1 MGEHFIQQR
10 IFSIYGLIAFI
21 AFLGGFFYAKIN
33 EYSLR
38 KPASY
43 GVSNN
48 QVQLEIYETKSTS
61 YYTVSWKIKD
71 EEPVHIQVPAEQ
83 AVKAFLLY
91 QFVKN
96 GELDFYTK
104 ELDREIRSYRFSNPI
119 HRR

>member
-1 MGEHFIQQR
+1 MPQR
-10 IFSIYGLIAFI
+10 IFRYTLIAFL
-21 AFLGGFFYAKIN
+21 AFLGGFFYSQTQ

-43 GVSNN
+43 GVLNN
-48 QVQLEIYETKSTS
+48 YVQLEVYESQEAS
-61 YYTVSWKIKD
+61 YYTVSWKIKN

-96 GELDFYTK
+96 GELDFYSK
-104 ELDREIRSYRFSNPI
+104 ESDRAIKSYRFSNPI
-119 HRR
+119 RRR

>member
-1 MGEHFIQQR
+1 MQRR
-10 IFSIYGLIAFI
+10 IFIYGIIAFI
-21 AFLGGFFYAKIN
+21 AFLGGMFYTQIQ

-43 GVSNN
+43 GVIDNH
-48 QVQLEIYETKSTS
+48 VQLEVYEAKEAS
-61 YYTVSWKIKD
+61 YYTVSWKIKS

-96 GELDFYTK
+96 GELDFYIK
-104 ELDREIRSYRFSNPI
+104 ESERGIKSYRFSNPI
-119 HRR
+119 RHR